1 MVVNYKV
8 LYLLSSFE
16 IQMSDMS
23 GRAFYPL
30 ISRINHSCMPNLA
43 HANIYHI
50 DNNYNKQNQNGKNGI
65 YHFVSIVVYIVF
77 ASVARF
83 QNE

>member
-1 MVVNYKV
+1 MLQRKITTCLISGVTF

-50 DNNYNKQNQNGKNGI
+50 DNNNSKQIQNGINGI
-65 YHFVSIVVYIVF
+65 YNFCFILS
-77 ASVARF
+77 
-83 QNE
+83 